1 MTTTTKTTIR
11 RTLVFIDIDCSQM
24 KKHNQNAYGDYFV
37 SKRYPD
43 EARLIAVLSDGL
55 GSGIKAN
62 ILSCMTATM
71 LLRFIENQQISI
83 RKAAEIVMNS
93 LPVCKVRHISYSTFS
108 AIDVNDDGHAKIVEE
123 GNPEFI
129 WIRNNEVLQ
138 PDYETIQSKTF
149 KNRKMKVYKID
160 LKLGDRLIFCS
171 DGVTQS
177 GLGGGRLKL
186 GLRRDGLIVLLKD
199 KIAEHPDISSSEL
212 SHYIVNQARNIETDR
227 NPKDDISAC
236 VLYFREPRESLI
248 FTGPPYHQSKDAE
261 YAKMFDNFKGKKAVC
276 GGTTANLISRELNK
290 PITMDSQISI
300 GKLPSCSYMDG
311 VDLVTEGVLTLTKT
325 LEYLESGNTDID
337 NAAGKLVN
345 FLLDSDCINFMV
357 GAKLNQAHYDPS
369 LPVEIEIRKNIIKN
383 IAKVLQ
389 DKYFKKVNIQY
400 M

>member
-1 MTTTTKTTIR
+1 M
-11 RTLVFIDIDCSQM
+11 FIDVACNQM
-24 KKHNQNAYGDYFV
+24 KKYNQNAYGDYFV

-71 LLRFIENQQISI
+71 LLRFIENEQIAI
-83 RKAAEIVMNS
+83 QKAAEIVMNS
-93 LPVCKVRHISYSTFS
+93 LPVCKVRRISYSTFS
-108 AIDVNDDGHAKIVEE
+108 AIDVNDDGNARIVEE
-123 GNPEFI
+123 GNPEFL

-138 PDYETIQSKTF
+138 PEYTTIQSKTF
-149 KNRKMKVYKID
+149 KNRCLKIYNIK

-186 GLRRDGLIVLLKD
+186 GLRRDGLIVLVQDKLK
-199 KIAEHPDISSSEL
+199 ENPTISSSEL
-212 SHYIVNQARNIETDR
+212 SQYIVNQARNIETDR
-227 NPKDDISAC
+227 NPKDDISSC
-236 VLYFREPRESLI
+236 VLYFRDPRESLI
-248 FTGPPYHQSKDAE
+248 FTGPPYHQTKDPE
-261 YAKMFDNFKGKKAVC
+261 YAKMFDDFNGKKAIC

-290 PITMDSQISI
+290 PITMDTTISI

-311 VDLVTEGVLTLTKT
+311 VDLVTEGILTLTKT
-325 LEYLESGNTDID
+325 LEYLEAGTLDID

-357 GAKLNQAHYDPS
+357 GAKLNQAHYDPN
-369 LPVEIEIRKNIIKN
+369 LPIELEIRKNVIKKM
-383 IAKVLQ
+383 AKIVEE
-389 DKYFKKVNIQY
+389 KYMKKVIVQFI
-400 M
+400 

>member
-1 MTTTTKTTIR
+1 
-11 RTLVFIDIDCSQM
+11 M
-24 KKHNQNAYGDYFV
+24 KKYDQNAYGDYFV

-83 RKAAEIVMNS
+83 RKAAEIVMNA

-138 PDYETIQSKTF
+138 PNFETIQSKTF
-149 KNRKMKVYKID
+149 KNRKMKIYKID

-186 GLRRDGLIVLLKD
+186 GLRRDGLIVLLQD
-199 KIAEHPDISSSEL
+199 KLKEHPDISSSEL
-212 SHYIVNQARNIETDR
+212 SHYLVNQARNIETDR
-227 NPKDDISAC
+227 RPKDDISAC
-236 VLYFREPRESLI
+236 VLYFRDPRESLI

-261 YAKMFDNFKGKKAVC
+261 YARMFANFKGKKAIC
-276 GGTTANLISRELNK
+276 GGTTANLISRELNR
-290 PITMDSQISI
+290 PITMDTTISI

-325 LEYLESGNTDID
+325 LEYLENGTSDID

-357 GAKLNQAHYDPS
+357 GAKLNQAHYDPA
-369 LPVEIEIRKNIIKN
+369 LPVEIEIRKNIIKK
-383 IAKVLQ
+383 IAEVLQ
-389 DKYFKKVNIQY
+389 SKYFKKVSIQY
-400 M
+400 I

>member
-1 MTTTTKTTIR
+1 
-11 RTLVFIDIDCSQM
+11 M
-24 KKHNQNAYGDYFV
+24 KKYNQNAFGDYFV

-129 WIRNNEVLQ
+129 WIRNNEVLK
-138 PDYETIQSKTF
+138 PEYEIIQSKTF
-149 KNRKMKVYKID
+149 KNRKMRVYRLD
-160 LKLGDRLIFCS
+160 FKLGDRLIFCS
-171 DGVTQS
+171 DGVTQA

-186 GLRRDGLIVLLKD
+186 GLRRDGLIVLLQD
-199 KIAEHPDISSSEL
+199 KLKEHPDISSSEL
-212 SHYIVNQARNIETDR
+212 SHYLVNQARNIETDR
-227 NPKDDISAC
+227 RPKDDISAC
-236 VLYFREPRESLI
+236 VLYFRDPRESLI

-261 YAKMFDNFKGKKAVC
+261 YARMFANFKGKKAIC
-276 GGTTANLISRELNK
+276 GGTTANLISRELNR
-290 PITMDSQISI
+290 PITMDTTISI

-325 LEYLESGNTDID
+325 LEYLENGTSDID

-357 GAKLNQAHYDPS
+357 GAKLNQAHYDPA
-369 LPVEIEIRKNIIKN
+369 LPVEIEIRKNIIKK
-383 IAKVLQ
+383 ISDVLQ
-389 DKYFKKVNIQY
+389 NKYFKKVSIQY

>member
-1 MTTTTKTTIR
+1 
-11 RTLVFIDIDCSQM
+11 M
-24 KKHNQNAYGDYFV
+24 KKYDQNAFGDYFV

-71 LLRFIENQQISI
+71 LLQFIENQQISI
-83 RKAAEIVMNS
+83 RKAAEIIMNA
-93 LPVCKVRHISYSTFS
+93 LPICKVRHISYSTFS

-129 WIRNNEVLQ
+129 WIRNNEVLK
-138 PDYETIQSKTF
+138 PKFETIQSKTF
-149 KNRKMKVYKID
+149 KNRKMKIYKID

-171 DGVTQS
+171 DGVTQA

-186 GLRRDGLIVLLKD
+186 GLRRDGLIVLLQD
-199 KIAEHPDISSSEL
+199 KLKEHPDISSSEL
-212 SHYIVNQARNIETDR
+212 SHYLVNQARNIETDR
-227 NPKDDISAC
+227 RPKDDISAC
-236 VLYFREPRESLI
+236 VLYFRDPRESLI

-261 YAKMFDNFKGKKAVC
+261 YARMFDNFKGKKAIC

-290 PITMDSQISI
+290 PITMDTTISI

-325 LEYLESGNTDID
+325 LEYLEAGTSDID

-357 GAKLNQAHYDPS
+357 GAKLNQAHYDPA
-369 LPVEIEIRKNIIKN
+369 LPVEIEIRKNIIKK
-383 IAKVLQ
+383 IADVLQ
-389 DKYFKKVNIQY
+389 NKYFKKVNIQY